1 MSDNLLEIKDLHIEF
16 RTFDGVVKAINGM
29 SFNVPRG
36 KTIGLVGETGAG
48 KTTTALAV
56 MGLVPSPPGVIT
68 SGQILCEG
76 EDVLKMSNLKL
87 RNIRG
92 DKISMIFQ
100 NPMTSLNPVYRIG
113 KQMSDV
119 IMMHQNVDRKT
130 AEQRA
135 GDMLEIVGIRRERL
149 NNYPHEF
156 SGGMKQRVC
165 IAMGLSCNPQLLIAD
180 EPTTA
185 LDVTIQAQILELMKG
200 LKEKYNTSTIFITH
214 ALGVV
219 AEIADYVVVAYA
231 GMVIEQGSLKE
242 IFTDPKHPYTKGLF
256 ACLPDIDSESS
267 GALKVIPGA
276 MPDPMQLPVGCKFC
290 KRCPEA
296 MKICYMKEPEDI
308 EIAEEHKVRC
318 HLYQMGSKKQ

>member
-1 MSDNLLEIKDLHIEF
+1 MSDNLLEIKNLHIEF

-29 SFNVPRG
+29 SFNVPHG

-68 SGQILCEG
+68 SGEILFDG
-76 EDVLKMSNLKL
+76 EDLLKMNELKL
-87 RNIRG
+87 RNMRG
-92 DKISMIFQ
+92 DQMAMIFQ

-119 IMMHQNVDRKT
+119 IMMHQNVDRRT
-130 AEQRA
+130 AIERA
-135 GDMLEIVGIRRERL
+135 GDMLEVVGIRRERL

-165 IAMGLSCNPQLLIAD
+165 IAMGLSCNPRLLIAD

-185 LDVTIQAQILELMKG
+185 LDVTIQAQILELMKE
-200 LKEKYNTSTIFITH
+200 LKNKYNTSTIFITH

-219 AEIADYVVVAYA
+219 AEIADYFVVAYA

-242 IFTDPKHPYTKGLF
+242 VFTNPLHPYTRGLF
-256 ACLPDIDSESS
+256 DCLPQIDSDSDEP
-267 GALKVIPGA
+267 LKVIPGA

-290 KRCPEA
+290 KRCVHA
-296 MKICYMKEPEDI
+296 MRICYLKEPE
-308 EIAEEHKVRC
+308 EIKVAEEHSVRC
-318 HLYQMGSKKQ
+318 HLYQMRGVKQ